1 MSGVVTDLMRAER
14 AEEQLARLAA
24 DLLTL
29 CRAGDV
35 VNGMVDTNAIRLLVK
50 AVSNPYIV
58 GRVHIGYCP
67 VCLSEGPYDEPC
79 YRCHLPLYLY
89 DDDPDYEQDSQ

>member
-1 MSGVVTDLMRAER
+1 MDARPRHPRPRNRAP
-14 AEEQLARLAA
+14 
-24 DLLTL
+24 TT
-29 CRAGDV
+29 GNV
-35 VNGMVDTNAIRLLVK
+35 VNGMVGLVK
-50 AVSNPYIV
+50 AVTNPYIV

-89 DDDPDYEQDSQ
+89 DDDPDYEQDNE

>member
-1 MSGVVTDLMRAER
+1 MT
-14 AEEQLARLAA
+14 
-24 DLLTL
+24 
-29 CRAGDV
+29 
-35 VNGMVDTNAIRLLVK
+35 
-50 AVSNPYIV
+50 NPYIV

-89 DDDPDYEQDSQ
+89 DDDPDYEQDNET

>member
-58 GRVHIGYCP
+58 GRVHIGD
-67 VCLSEGPYDEPC
+67 VVNGMVDTNAIRRLLKKALD
-79 YRCHLPLYLY
+79 L
-89 DDDPDYEQDSQ
+89 